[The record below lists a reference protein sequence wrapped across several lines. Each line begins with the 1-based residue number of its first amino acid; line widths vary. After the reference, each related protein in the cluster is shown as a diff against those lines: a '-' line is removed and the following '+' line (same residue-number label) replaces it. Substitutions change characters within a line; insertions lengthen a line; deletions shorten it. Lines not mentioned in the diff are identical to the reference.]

1 MVARQFTVLVSLI
14 SADIPVVLPVRDQ
27 MVVELG
33 YLKSYEHMGRAAV
46 SCEGGCGCAPW
57 TLDGHHEQR
66 NSQTFLAQFKATQAD
81 ECVILV
87 KVLNVGGGGGGGAWG
102 NGSALSWSGAQRE
115 WWWGTLGQGA
125 WVKGRSRQLG

>member
-1 MVARQFTVLVSLI
+1 MST
-14 SADIPVVLPVRDQ
+14 DILVVLLICGQ

-46 SCEGGCGCAPW
+46 SCEGGCACAPW

-81 ECVILV
+81 ECVIVV
-87 KVLNVGGGGGGGAWG
+87 KVLNVS
-102 NGSALSWSGAQRE
+102 GSHG
-115 WWWGTLGQGA
+115 
-125 WVKGRSRQLG
+125 VGR